1 MADGPLQNMYSIEI
15 KSSLGNYFVEFDYTN
30 LELDFRNVI
39 LIKDANVKTPEY
51 LQLVESQIQVTG
63 NEELKTLDAASNLL
77 SQLSALKANR
87 NTLLIAIGGG
97 SVQDICTL
105 VASLYMRGINWIYI
119 PTTLMAIA
127 DSCIGGKSSINV
139 GKIKNLIGNF
149 YPPMK
154 IIVDLDY
161 VDTLSKQSIAS
172 GLLEAVKINFAKNPA
187 QTESWM
193 LLSNEW
199 LKSEDRQLLLDSIVV
214 TLESKKWFIEIDE
227 FDKKERKLLNF
238 GHSFGHALESAMDMK
253 IQHGLAVGLGM
264 LCALRFSESKS
275 KPLEN
280 YIKRL
285 LKWCNFRS
293 TDFIFNSDK
302 FKSALALDKKNSA
315 EIQRLVILD
324 GNNSLTLRDFEL
336 KPAFLEQQSEVMLEI
351 LGDYK

>member
-39 LIKDANVKTPEY
+39 LIKDANVKTPEC
-51 LQLVESQIQVTG
+51 LQLVENQIQVTG

-280 YIKRL
+280 YIKSL

-336 KPAFLEQQSEVMLEI
+336 KPVFLEQQSEVMLEI